1 MENKEEREYTIT
13 FGKSKR
19 KINPKKAMY
28 AFDILFIAILIGIM
42 TLANLIIDPK
52 HMDPWSWL
60 TRTLI
65 LIGIMIPSTILGELM
80 SADRQK
86 ENPDGLYQSALKRI
100 KSDLESIKDTKIY
113 FSQFFFW
120 FKQRE
125 NERVRRDFL
134 MSNEFDGLEAEYI
147 VKYVRKEDVAQLR
160 EHPITK
166 VAKDGKTIIIKSLSD
181 EKADIVL
188 EMLKGKLDVK
198 EESYAYYLSA
208 SDDDG
213 ASMSILQEGTRISK
227 QRSRSIRRSRTLKIV
242 SFVMFS
248 AIWAMVTVDSASDMA
263 ATQTWLNLVSRLSAM
278 AGGLTSGWL
287 TSITSVKLLA
297 KELDKKSEVLETFR
311 VDFER
316 KIFVPKSY
324 EELAKEEEEKY
335 ERAKKEAIKAVV
347 MEAEPK
353 KPMIMGGS
361 ANG

>member
-1 MENKEEREYTIT
+1 MENSEGKEYTIT
-13 FGKSKR
+13 LGRSKR

-28 AFDILFIAILIGIM
+28 AFDMLFIAILIGIM

-52 HMDPWSWL
+52 HMDPWAWL

-80 SADRQK
+80 SSDRQK
-86 ENPDGLYQSALKRI
+86 ENPDGLYQQSLKRI
-100 KSDLESIKDTKIY
+100 KSDLESIKGTKVY

-147 VKYVRKEDVAQLR
+147 VRYVRKEDIPALK

-166 VAKDGKTIIIKSLSD
+166 VGKDGKAVIIKSLSE
-181 EKADIVL
+181 EKAEVVL

-198 EESYAYYLSA
+198 EESYAYYLSS
-208 SDDDG
+208 SDEEG
-213 ASMSILQEGTRISK
+213 ASMSILQEGARISK
-227 QRSRSIRRSRTLKIV
+227 QRNRGIRRNRVLKIA

-248 AIWAMVTVDSASDMA
+248 AIWAMITVDSASDMA

-297 KELDKKSEVLETFR
+297 KEIDKKCEVLETFR
-311 VDFER
+311 IDLE
-316 KIFVPKSY
+316 KGIFVPKSY
-324 EELAKEEEEKY
+324 EELAKEEEERY
-335 ERAKKEAIKAVV
+335 ERAKNDAIKAVV
-347 MEAEPK
+347 VESDRSS
-353 KPMIMGGS
+353 ILLGGG